1 MFGILFLRT
10 PGKWFKV
17 VGVLYPTMTLLAITI
32 TGNHYIMD
40 AVGGS
45 ILIMLAFA
53 VVELGFKRR
62 LFLPKLLGTAGFRS
76 KTG

>member
-1 MFGILFLRT
+1 
-10 PGKWFKV
+10 
-17 VGVLYPTMTLLAITI
+17 MTLLAITI